1 MRFLS
6 ILVAMCVCFVL
17 QPVAAQDIDENVAM
31 FVDEYIRRVPFMVE
45 DQNVTGVAIAL
56 IRNNEL
62 VWSQGFGSADLE
74 GGIQVTAD
82 TPFSVESIG
91 KALTA
96 WEIMRL
102 VEAGTLNLD
111 APANQ
116 YLTRWQIEGSGRNK
130 PEDATIRR
138 ILSHTAGLTVDGYPG
153 FTVDDP
159 LPTLEEFLDGAN
171 GGQQVRILTPPGGRF
186 SYSGGGYTVLQL
198 LIEEVT
204 GEPFAEV
211 MQRDVLD
218 LLGMTHSSFEWSP
231 ELGAATAYTRD
242 GDVEDRVVHLDLAA
256 GGLYTS
262 ANDLARFFTEG
273 MTGDWL
279 TPESV
284 ALMHT
289 AADGTRGEYGFGNF
303 LFTLADGTPVVWHD
317 GIGFGVRSI
326 FLLLPESGDGL
337 IILTNKGDGNKIFRD
352 IVCLWDYW
360 LHGEQTRLCKSY

>member
-1 MRFLS
+1 MRLFL
-6 ILVAMCVCFVL
+6 IMAVLLMFVM
-17 QPVAAQDIDENVAM
+17 PAAAQDDDTVSM
-31 FVDEYIRRVPFMVE
+31 FVDEYIRRVPPLLE
-45 DQNVTGVAIAL
+45 AEGIPGAAIAL
-56 IRNNEL
+56 IRDNEV
-62 VWSQGFGSADLE
+62 VWSQGFGVTDVES
-74 GGIQVTAD
+74 GVPVTAD

-102 VEAGTLNLD
+102 VEAGILNLD
-111 APANQ
+111 APANG
-116 YLTRWQIEGSGRNK
+116 YLTRWQVAGTGRNN
-130 PEDATIRR
+130 PDDVTIRR
-138 ILSHTAGLTVDGYPG
+138 ILSHTAGLSVDGYPG
-153 FTVDDP
+153 FTVDAE
-159 LPTLEEFLDGAN
+159 LPTLEEFLDGAG
-171 GGQQVRILTPPGGRF
+171 GGQAVRILTPPGVRF

-204 GEPFAEV
+204 DEPFSEV
-211 MQRDVLD
+211 MRRDVLEP
-218 LLGMTHSSFEWSP
+218 LGMTHSSFDWSL
-231 ELGAATAYTRD
+231 ELGAATAYRRD
-242 GDVEDRVVHLDLAA
+242 GSVEDRVVHLDLAA

-262 ANDLARFFTEG
+262 ANDLARFFAEG

-284 ALMHT
+284 GLMHT

-337 IILTNKGDGNKIFRD
+337 VILTNKGDGNAIFRD
-352 IVCLWDYW
+352 LICQWDMW
-360 LHGEQTRLCKSY
+360 LHGEQTRLCRNY